1 MDRKPSV
8 KPVLIGLVRPGDE
21 SDSILPLSEQRTAP
35 TETDDE
41 GATGLQQITA
51 RKLRSFECGAHFDA
65 TEVICEART
74 IAFRILGYVPQRHKW
89 PFIADRICASVGL
102 GTFDRSSEAL
112 MIIPL

>member
-1 MDRKPSV
+1 MDSKPSV
-8 KPVLIGLVRPGDE
+8 EPVLIGLVRPGDE

-41 GATGLQQITA
+41 GATGFQQIAA
-51 RKLRSFECGAHFDA
+51 RKRRSSERGAHFGG
-65 TEVICEART
+65 TEVVCEART
-74 IAFRILGYVPQRHKW
+74 IAFRIRGYVPQRHKC

>member
-1 MDRKPSV
+1 
-8 KPVLIGLVRPGDE
+8 LVRAGNE
-21 SDSILPLSEQRTAP
+21 SDGILPLSEQRTAP

-41 GATGLQQITA
+41 RATGLQQIA
-51 RKLRSFECGAHFDA
+51 AGKLRGFERAPHFCG
-65 TEVICEART
+65 TEVVCEART
-74 IAFRILGYVPQRHKW
+74 IAFRIRGYVPQRHKC